1 MKLLIVESPTK
12 AKTIEKYLGGEYVVR
27 ASVGHVRDLP
37 VSEFVYF
44 DKKNKVIKGDE
55 LKRMKKVDKQLL
67 TKRYAID
74 IENGFKPFYIVD
86 EKKEK
91 VIAELKM
98 LSKKSNEIILATDPD
113 REGEAIAW
121 HIKEILGIEHAKRVT
136 YKEITPEAI
145 RTALANPRDIDWNLK
160 EAQEARRAL
169 DRLVGYELSDIIWKK
184 VRYGLSAG
192 RVQSPA
198 LRILVERE
206 KEIQAFIP
214 EKYFELNGDF
224 QTIGKIAESKKY
236 RLNLSCDEVPKEEK
250 RTIEIKTRGENTIW
264 KILEVKESDG
274 TRNPNAPFTT
284 SSLQQSASNR
294 YGFSPKRTMQ
304 VAQKLYEKGLIT
316 YMRTDSVNL
325 SDSAMSEI
333 STQIEKEYGKDY
345 LEIRKY
351 PSRNK
356 NAQEAH
362 EAVRPTHFD
371 NKNLGTTD
379 EEKKLYNLI
388 WSRTVSSQMKAAK
401 LLRKKIT
408 AKCMDEHVATFSING
423 STMIFEGWLKADP
436 MSRGEEVDLPK
447 VNNGDDI
454 KLEKIN
460 WEEKSTQ
467 PPNRYSEAGLV
478 KELEKRGI
486 GRPATFASIISTIED
501 RGYVDKIN
509 KALMPTTTGMVV
521 SDFLTLHF
529 QKYVSDD
536 FTREMEDK
544 LDNIATGTEKYADML
559 REFYVPFHSDV
570 ESKKDID
577 KATNVSAAPDNIECP
592 ICTGKMVEKLA
603 RNGTFYSCAR
613 FPDCDGARKIDGNV
627 MEAPKDTGK
636 VCPKCEKGNLVERDG
651 KFGLFIACANY
662 PKCKYIEKS
671 QEEKEKNNTGVKCNH
686 CASGYMEERKGRF
699 GAFFSCN
706 NYPDCKHIVKTKP
719 TGEFCKMCTEMM
731 IEGTKTIPTRCSSK
745 TCPMHNPHK
754 I

>member
-12 AKTIEKYLGGEYVVR
+12 AKTIEKYLDGEYVVC

-44 DKKNKVIKGDE
+44 DDKNRVIKGDE
-55 LKRMKKVDKQLL
+55 LKKMKKVDKQLL

-74 IENGFKPFYIVD
+74 IENDFKPFYVVD
-86 EKKEK
+86 EKKAK

-98 LSKKSNEIILATDPD
+98 LAKKSNQILLATDPD

-121 HIKEILGIEHAKRVT
+121 HIKEILGIENAQRVT

-145 RTALANPRDIDWNLK
+145 RTALENPRDIDWNLK

-214 EKYFELNGDF
+214 EKYFEIDADF
-224 QTIGKIAESKKY
+224 QTVGKIKESKVYK
-236 RLNLSCDEVPKEEK
+236 LNLSCDEVPKEES
-250 RTIEIKTRGENTIW
+250 RTVEIKTRGEDTMW
-264 KILEVKESDG
+264 KIDDVKQSDA

-284 SSLQQSASNR
+284 STLQQAGSNR
-294 YGFSPKRTMQ
+294 FGFSPKRTMQ

-316 YMRTDSVNL
+316 YMRTDSTNL
-325 SDSAMSEI
+325 AASATQEI
-333 STQIEKEYGKDY
+333 SAFVEKNYGKNY
-345 LEIRKY
+345 LEVRKY
-351 PSRNK
+351 TSKNK

-362 EAVRPTHFD
+362 EAVRPTHIKD
-371 NKNLGTTD
+371 VNAGST
-379 EEKKLYNLI
+379 EEEQKLYNLI
-388 WSRTVSSQMKAAK
+388 WARTVASQMSAAK
-401 LLRKKIT
+401 MLRTKIT
-408 AKCMDEHVATFSING
+408 AKCMDEHVPTFSING
-423 STMIFEGWLKADP
+423 SVLVFDGWLKADP
-436 MSRGEEVDLPK
+436 ASRGDENDLPK
-447 VNNGDDI
+447 VMGGDEI

-460 WEEKSTQ
+460 WVEKATQ

-501 RGYVDKIN
+501 RGYVDKVN
-509 KALMPTTTGMVV
+509 KALMPTTTGIVV

-529 QKYVSDD
+529 QKYTGDY

-544 LDNIATGTEKYADML
+544 LDNIATGEEKYADML
-559 REFYVPFHSDV
+559 REFYIPFHADV
-570 ESKKDID
+570 LSKHDID

-592 ICTGKMVEKLA
+592 LCTGKMVEKLA
-603 RNGTFYSCAR
+603 KNGTFYSCAR
-613 FPDCDGARKIDGNV
+613 FPDCIGARKIDGSI

-636 VCPKCEKGNLVERDG
+636 VCPKCEKGNLIERDG
-651 KFGLFIACANY
+651 KFGLFVACANY

-671 QEEKEKNNTGVKCNH
+671 EEEKNKNNTGVKCGH
-686 CASGYMEERKGRF
+686 CADGFMDERKGRF
-699 GAFFSCN
+699 GLFYSCN
-706 NYPDCKHIVKTKP
+706 NYPDCKHIIKTKP
-719 TGEFCKMCTEMM
+719 TGNTCNICGELMM
-731 IEGTKTIPTRCSSK
+731 EGTKTIPERCSIK
-745 TCPMHNPHK
+745 TCPMHRPDK